1 MFSFLLKYNCIK
13 NAKNNTLKHMQ
24 ATMEWRYETLNLLHV
39 GYVKGNYLNVVHG
52 INSKKKTLS
61 ACRL

>member
-1 MFSFLLKYNCIK
+1 M
-13 NAKNNTLKHMQ
+13 NNTLKHMQ

-52 INSKKKTLS
+52 INSKKRHYQHANS
-61 ACRL
+61 EPFFIQ